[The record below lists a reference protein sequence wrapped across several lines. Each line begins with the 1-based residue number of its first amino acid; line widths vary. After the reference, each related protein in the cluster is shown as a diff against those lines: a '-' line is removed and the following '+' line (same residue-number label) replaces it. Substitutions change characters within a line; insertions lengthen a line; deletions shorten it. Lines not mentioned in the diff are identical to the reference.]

1 MPLTQFDPPE
11 RFVAGAV
18 GPPGQR
24 TFFLQASEGTRLV
37 TVSLEK
43 EQVAVLGE
51 RLGELLDRVA
61 GADASEQAAAAMLDN
76 APLDTP
82 FDDDFRVQALTVAW
96 DSERRRVVVE
106 AHQYAADPEDEVT
119 SLETP
124 EDVGDVLR
132 VILSPAQARAFSRRC
147 AGAVEGGRRPCPFC
161 GQPLDP
167 EGHVCPRANGYRR

>member
-1 MPLTQFDPPE
+1 MPMSDFDPPE

-24 TFFLQASEGTRLV
+24 TFFLQASSGPRRV

-61 GADASEQAAAAMLDN
+61 GVEGSPTAAETVADN
-76 APLDTP
+76 APLDSP
-82 FDDDFRVQALTVAW
+82 FEDDFRVQALTVSW
-96 DSERRRVVVE
+96 ESERRAVVVE
-106 AHQYAADPEDEVT
+106 AHEYAIEGDGPIPMEPLPE
-119 SLETP
+119 
-124 EDVGDVLR
+124 VGEVLR
-132 VILSPAQARAFSRRC
+132 VVLPPAQARAFSQRC
-147 AGAVEGGRRPCPFC
+147 AAAVEGGRKPCPFC